1 MKLKGLNQWVKA
13 SQKRYKSHLKVIS
26 NCFVLL
32 GKNEISKLQLVAL
45 AQLFL
50 ALIDFVCV
58 FSIGLIGTL
67 SVYGIQSRAPGSR
80 VQWILEV
87 LNLADLNFQTQVAV
101 LGVCVG
107 VILTSKS
114 LLSAWLNRRTLFFL
128 SNRSADLSIRIIEKL
143 TFSNFEQIRKRN
155 RFENIFAVTNG
166 VQSITV
172 GVIGQVVGLASDLV
186 LILIMFLGL
195 FAVDPSI
202 AISTLI
208 FFSSFAL
215 GLYLLVNKKVTKLS
229 LQDLEIQ
236 IRNGQLLYE
245 LFGSYREI
253 FVGGLREKYVGNI
266 ASVRRK
272 GARVVAESRFMS
284 DMSKYVFEVAFVLGA
299 FLFVGVQFLIK
310 DAVGA
315 ISSISIFIAATGRII
330 PAILRVQYS
339 ALSFRGSI
347 ALASKTLQMIEELK
361 EVEIQLASKKVPS
374 HEQLLNPTIEL
385 RNVSFG
391 YLNSSR
397 MTLKNLTLKIDKGE
411 FVAIIGPSGAGK
423 TTLVDNMIGILKPT
437 IGEIY
442 ISGLEPEQVTLA
454 WPGAIAYVP
463 QDSFVSEGTV
473 KASVAFGVDET
484 LIDNEHVES
493 CLRAVG
499 LYDEIMKHGEG
510 LNFNVGELGTK
521 LSGGQRQRLGL
532 ARALYAKPK
541 ILILDEATS
550 ALDTFSEQK
559 ILECINMMKNKVTI
573 IAIAHR
579 LSTVKNADRLVY
591 LKEGEI
597 QAIGSFTTL
606 KEKIPEFETQIELAS
621 VKFE

>member
-32 GKNEISKLQLVAL
+32 GKNEISKLRLVAL

-208 FFSSFAL
+208 FFSSFAF

>member
-195 FAVDPSI
+195 FVVDPSI

-208 FFSSFAL
+208 FFSSFAF